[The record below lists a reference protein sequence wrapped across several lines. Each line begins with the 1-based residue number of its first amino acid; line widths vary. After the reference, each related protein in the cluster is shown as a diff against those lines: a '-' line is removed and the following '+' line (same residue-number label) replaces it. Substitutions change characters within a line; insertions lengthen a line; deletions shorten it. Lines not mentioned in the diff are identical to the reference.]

1 MAWYQI
7 QPAFINFFVRKYFNF
22 LLPIFTIAYLVCF
35 LMLLTQ
41 LSDMK
46 NFIFK
51 GGNTKNVSIEGC
63 GAAPV
68 SGGVQKCFFKWV
80 KAASKSVERFLKGG
94 LKPPKKLCLQ

>member
-7 QPAFINFFVRKYFNF
+7 QPAFMNFFVRKYFNF

-41 LSDMK
+41 LSNMK

-63 GAAPV
+63 GAVPV
-68 SGGVQKCFFKWV
+68 GGGFKIFF
-80 KAASKSVERFLKGG
+80 
-94 LKPPKKLCLQ
+94 